1 MKPNF
6 KGSRWYKC
14 DLHLHTPASE
24 CFEDK
29 TVTEGQWVNAAIEAG
44 LQCVAVT
51 DHNTGAWID
60 KIKSAAQEKELI
72 VFPGVEITCD
82 TSKIHLLIIFDINA
96 GTQQIEDF
104 LIRCGI
110 ERDAFSKPSAC
121 SNKTIL
127 EIANIAHEA
136 GAIIIP
142 AHIDEYNGMAYCAS
156 KTIVQQFFDLP
167 YINAIQFVHQ
177 DFVSK
182 DLQIQGNEEL
192 IQKINSYY
200 GNPPEN
206 IGIDNI
212 KQAYQGLQLA
222 ISKKKKLLTFS
233 DNPSHIQSPKHGLWG
248 IGRKYS
254 WLKMGEQPTIESLR
268 QAFVIDD
275 CAYNCYE
282 KPQVPYKSPN
292 LWIKRISIQNTS
304 LTRKDN
310 TLVIEFNP
318 QLNTIIG
325 GRGSGKSSILQ
336 FLRGVLN
343 REEDL
348 VGLEE
353 ILQNFKDFFKKEDKG
368 KGVLKDNTHIE
379 VEFVRNE
386 IEYRISYDYEHPH
399 ERIVERLNTE
409 NNTYEIVEDEGFIE
423 FFQLEQYSQKQIFS
437 IAQKPNSLRN
447 RIDNAI
453 PEISELW
460 TIHSQLS
467 KDYQSTNA
475 EIQSLNQAVSTRGR
489 LTTEIKDLN
498 SKIQLLQQSGI
509 ADLIIQRQSFIRQ
522 QDAINTYFEIHKN
535 IPSIIVETKERLEA
549 FSSFDISLIDESYR
563 DDVSEIILPIKNKIE
578 SIQTSLDTLQHE
590 LLGIIQ
596 QQYESIQKSQLFVK
610 IRENNDTFNQKKQ
623 ELQEKGINDI
633 VDFEAYTKQLKQK
646 EEELKTINEKALIIT
661 ERQTNIAD
669 ILSKYIKNREA
680 ITEARKKFVESI
692 VGTDKIR
699 IIITPFADKQD
710 FENQFRSII
719 KKETRYDSGIEKAI
733 SMVYSRGED
742 ILTNLQNFKNTLHEI
757 HDDSAQHDEFDG
769 YFIRMI
775 QELSPNQMD
784 LIDLLLPE
792 DEIEMQYKNR
802 KGVYS
807 SLAIASAGQKTTAI
821 LTFILS
827 FGNTPLI
834 LDQPEDDLD
843 NRLVYD
849 LIVDR
854 IRAIKDKRQIIIV
867 THNANIPVNGD
878 AEYVISL
885 ASESRNLKIQA
896 EGSIENNEVKNEIC
910 DVMEGGI
917 SAFKIRAARYNL
929 SLKQ

>member
-1 MKPNF
+1 MKQDF
-6 KGSRWYKC
+6 KGSRWFKC
-14 DLHLHTPASE
+14 DFHLHTPASE

-29 TVTEGQWVNAAIEAG
+29 SITPEQWVNAVIDSG
-44 LQCVAVT
+44 LQCIAVT
-51 DHNTGAWID
+51 DHNTGKWID
-60 KIKSAAQEKELI
+60 IIKSAAQDKDLI

-82 TSKIHLLIIFDINA
+82 TSKIHLLIIFDINV
-96 GTQQIEDF
+96 GTQQVEDF

-110 ERDAFSKPSAC
+110 DRDSFSKSNAC

-127 EIANIAHEA
+127 DIANIAHEA

-142 AHIDEYNGMAYCAS
+142 AHIDEYSGLAYCAS
-156 KTIVQQFFDLP
+156 KTIVEQFLDLP
-167 YINAIQFVHQ
+167 YINAVQFVHQ
-177 DFVSK
+177 DFISK
-182 DLQIQGNEEL
+182 DLQIQGNEDL
-192 IQKINSYY
+192 LKKINAYY

-206 IGIDNI
+206 IGVDNI

-233 DNPSHIQSPKHGLWG
+233 DNPNDDQSSKHGIWG

-254 WLKMGEQPTIESLR
+254 WLKMGEHPTIESLR
-268 QAFVIDD
+268 QSLVIDD
-275 CAYNCYE
+275 CAYNCFE
-282 KPQVPYKSPN
+282 KPHAPYKSPD
-292 LWIKRISIQNTS
+292 LWIKRICIQNTS

-310 TLVIEFNP
+310 KLIIEFNP

-343 REEDL
+343 KKEDL
-348 VGLEE
+348 EGLED
-353 ILQNFKDFFKKEDKG
+353 ILQNFKDFFRKEDRG

-379 VEFVRNE
+379 VDFVRNE
-386 IEYRISYDYEHPH
+386 IEYRINYDNNQPN
-399 ERIVERLNTE
+399 ERKIERLNTE
-409 NNTYEIVEDEGFIE
+409 NNTYEIVEDEGFID

-447 RIDNAI
+447 RIDKAI
-453 PEISELW
+453 PEVSGIW
-460 TIHSQLS
+460 AIHDQLS

-475 EIQSLNQAVSTRGR
+475 EIQALSQAVLTKGR

-522 QDAINTYFEIHKN
+522 QDVLRKYFDNHKN
-535 IPSIIVETKERLEA
+535 IPDIIKETKEKLEA
-549 FSSFDISLIDESYR
+549 LTLFDISLIDEPYR
-563 DDVSEIILPIKNKIE
+563 DAILELILPIKNKIE
-578 SIQTSLDTLQHE
+578 SIQTSLDVYQRE
-590 LLGIIQ
+590 LFEIIQ
-596 QQYESIQKSQLFVK
+596 QQYESIQKSQLFVN
-610 IRENNDTFNQKKQ
+610 IRENNDTFNQKKL
-623 ELQEKGINDI
+623 ELQEKGITDI
-633 VDFEAYTKQLKQK
+633 VDFELYTKQLKQK
-646 EEELKTINEKALIIT
+646 EEELRTIVEKESIIK
-661 ERQTNIAD
+661 ERKTNIAD
-669 ILSKYIKNREA
+669 TLSRYIKNREA

-692 VGTDKIR
+692 VETDKIR
-699 IIITPFADKQD
+699 IIINPLADKQD
-710 FENQFRSII
+710 FETQFRSII
-719 KKETRYDSGIEKAI
+719 KKETRYESGIEKAI
-733 SMVYSRGED
+733 SMVYSRGD
-742 ILTNLQNFKNTLHEI
+742 ILTNLQNFKTTLREI
-757 HDDSAQHDEFDG
+757 HDDSVKHDEFDG
-769 YFIRMI
+769 FFTRMI
-775 QELSPNQMD
+775 QDLSPNQMD

-802 KGVYS
+802 KGTYS
-807 SLAIASAGQKTTAI
+807 SLAVASAGQKTTAI

-885 ASESRNLKIQA
+885 ASESRNLRIQA
-896 EGSIENNEVKNEIC
+896 EGSIENSEVKNEIC

-929 SLKQ
+929 SLQQ